1 MTIFYTALGIEFNLT
16 NYPKLQD
23 LGNDSYKCNSI
34 PSFDNTGI
42 LLYKTVDDLL
52 ADNIITNVDNSLSKF
67 HKIYQVSDYGNICK
81 LKSEYKSPKWVT
93 NEVTKIEEI
102 DYKEL
107 YLSDTTNDNYKILYV
122 LNETTVPTLE
132 GFELLASVVYGRALA
147 TTKIEE
153 YLDILVYS
161 PDVITRRIIAEHT
174 DNEKYLDILVNDYD
188 EKVCDYVAR
197 KNKTKY
203 LDILM
208 NRPGYRTGVA
218 EVAAKYNYE
227 NYLDILM
234 ADINKHEF
242 NIRETIAKNTTNE
255 KYLDILVNSEND
267 MVRSYIAQKNIT
279 KYLDILVNDESWI
292 VREYVAESGIKKYL
306 DILVDD
312 ENSQVRQ
319 FVATFNDKDILTE
332 LANDE
337 DFTVRRVVA
346 VTACKY
352 NLTDIIYKL
361 IASNDKAIQKVIAK
375 YGNDEQRDMLY
386 DHIRLIPI
394 DSDEEYD
401 DSVLK
406 QIVKYTKNESLLKAL
421 RFRKRYHM
429 ELDVS
434 QALYDLKVK
443 NQIEQLI
450 K

>member
-1 MTIFYTALGIEFNLT
+1 MTVFYTNLRIHHNVT
-16 NYPKLQD
+16 SYPILQN
-23 LGNDSYKCNSI
+23 LGNDSYKCDCI

-42 LLYKTVDDLL
+42 LLYKTVDDLF
-52 ADNIITNVDNSLSKF
+52 ADNDNLSKF
-67 HKIYQVSDYGNICK
+67 HHIYRVTDYGNICK

-107 YLSDTTNDNYKILYV
+107 YLSDTTNDNYKLFYV

-132 GFELLASVVYGRALA
+132 GFELLANVVYGRALA

-161 PDVITRRIIAEHT
+161 PDFITRRTIAKHT
-174 DNEKYLDILVNDYD
+174 DNEKYLDILVNDSD
-188 EKVCDYVAR
+188 EKVCDYVAI

-218 EVAAKYNYE
+218 EVAAKNNYE
-227 NYLDILM
+227 NYLDILI

-242 NIRETIAKNTTNE
+242 NIREAIAKNTTNE

-267 MVRSYIAQKNIT
+267 MVRSYIAQKHIE
-279 KYLDILVNDESWI
+279 KYLDILVNDKSWI
-292 VREYVAESGIKKYL
+292 IREYVAESGIKKYL

-312 ENSQVRQ
+312 ENARVRQ
-319 FVATFNDKDILTE
+319 FVATANDKDILTK

-337 DFTVRRVVA
+337 DFSVRRVVA
-346 VTACKY
+346 VAACKY

-361 IASNDKAIQKVIAK
+361 ITSNDKAIQKTIAK
-375 YGNDEQRDMLY
+375 YGNDKHHEELY
-386 DHIRLIPI
+386 NRIRFISI
-394 DSDEEYD
+394 NSHEDYD

-406 QIVKYTKNESLLKAL
+406 QIVKYTKNESLLKSIRL
-421 RFRKRYHM
+421 KRNYYTN
-429 ELDVS
+429 LDVEL
-434 QALYDLKVK
+434 ALYDLKVK
-443 NQIEQLI
+443 NQVEQLI

>member
-1 MTIFYTALGIEFNLT
+1 MTVFYTNLRIHYNLT
-16 NYPKLQD
+16 NYPILQD
-23 LGNDSYKCNSI
+23 LYNDSYKCDCI

-42 LLYKTVDDLL
+42 LLYKTIDDLF
-52 ADNIITNVDNSLSKF
+52 ADNDNLSKF
-67 HKIYQVSDYGNICK
+67 HHIYRVTDYGNICK

-93 NEVTKIEEI
+93 NEVIKIEEI

-132 GFELLASVVYGRALA
+132 GFELLANVVYGRALA

-161 PDVITRRIIAEHT
+161 PDFATRRTIARHT

-208 NRPGYRTGVA
+208 NRPGFRTGVA

-234 ADINKHEF
+234 ADINKYEF
-242 NIRETIAKNTTNE
+242 NIREAIVKNTTNE

-267 MVRSYIAQKNIT
+267 MVRSYIAQKYIE
-279 KYLDILVNDESWI
+279 KYLDILVYDKSWI
-292 VREYVAESGIKKYL
+292 VREYIAESGIKKYL
-306 DILVDD
+306 DILVND
-312 ENSQVRQ
+312 ENSRVRQ
-319 FVATFNDKDILTE
+319 FVATFNDKDILTK

-337 DFTVRRVVA
+337 DFIVRRVVA
-346 VTACKY
+346 MTACKY

-361 IASNDKAIQKVIAK
+361 IASNGKAIQKVIAK
-375 YGNDEQRDMLY
+375 YGNDEQHNMLY
-386 DHIRLIPI
+386 DHIKHIPI
-394 DSDEEYD
+394 DSDEDYD
-401 DSVLK
+401 NSVLK

-421 RFRKRYHM
+421 RFQKRYHM
-429 ELDVS
+429 EMDVS

-443 NQIEQLI
+443 KQIEQLV

>member
-1 MTIFYTALGIEFNLT
+1 MTVFYTNLRIKY
-16 NYPKLQD
+16 NLKSYPRLQD
-23 LGNDSYKCNSI
+23 LGNDSYKCDCI

-42 LLYKTVDDLL
+42 LLYKTVDDLF
-52 ADNIITNVDNSLSKF
+52 ADNDNLSKF
-67 HKIYQVSDYGNICK
+67 HHIYRVTDYGNICK

-102 DYKEL
+102 NYKEL
-107 YLSDTTNDNYKILYV
+107 YLSDTTNDNYKLFYV
-122 LNETTVPTLE
+122 LNETTKPTLE
-132 GFELLASVVYGRALA
+132 GFELLSSVVHGRALA

-161 PDVITRRIIAEHT
+161 PDFATRRTIAEHT
-174 DNEKYLDILVNDYD
+174 DNEKYLDILVNDSD

-234 ADINKHEF
+234 ADINKYEF
-242 NIRETIAKNTTNE
+242 NVRETIAKNTTNE

-267 MVRSYIAQKNIT
+267 MVRSYIAQKHIE
-279 KYLDILVNDESWI
+279 KYLDILVNDKSWI
-292 VREYVAESGIKKYL
+292 IREYVAESGIKKYL

-312 ENSQVRQ
+312 KNARVRQ
-319 FVATFNDKDILTE
+319 FVATANDKDILTK
-332 LANDE
+332 LTNDE
-337 DFTVRRVVA
+337 DFSVRRVVA
-346 VTACKY
+346 IAACKY
-352 NLTDIIYKL
+352 NLADIIYKL
-361 IASNDKAIQKVIAK
+361 ITSNDKAIQKAIAK

-386 DHIRLIPI
+386 DRIKHIPI
-394 DSDEEYD
+394 GSDEEYD
-401 DSVLK
+401 NSVLK

-443 NQIEQLI
+443 NQIEQLV

>member
-1 MTIFYTALGIEFNLT
+1 MTVFYTNLRIEYNLKS
-16 NYPKLQD
+16 YPKLQD
-23 LGNDSYKCNSI
+23 LGNGSYKCDCI

-42 LLYKTVDDLL
+42 LLYKTVDDLF
-52 ADNIITNVDNSLSKF
+52 ADNDNLSKF
-67 HKIYQVSDYGNICK
+67 HHIYKVTDYGNICK

-93 NEVTKIEEI
+93 NEANKIEEI
-102 DYKEL
+102 NYKEL
-107 YLSDTTNDNYKILYV
+107 YLSDTTNDNYKLFYV

-132 GFELLASVVYGRALA
+132 GFELLANVVYGRVLA

-161 PDVITRRIIAEHT
+161 PDFATRRTIAKHT
-174 DNEKYLDILVNDYD
+174 NNEKYLDILVNDYD

-218 EVAAKYNYE
+218 EVAAKNNYE

-242 NIRETIAKNTTNE
+242 NIREAIAKNTTNE
-255 KYLDILVNSEND
+255 KYLDVLVNSEND
-267 MVRSYIAQKNIT
+267 MVRSYIAQKYIE

-292 VREYVAESGIKKYL
+292 IREYVAESGIKKYL

-312 ENSQVRQ
+312 ENSRVRQ
-319 FVATFNDKDILTE
+319 FVATCNDKDILTK

-337 DFTVRRVVA
+337 DFSVRRVVA
-346 VTACKY
+346 VAACKY

-361 IASNDKAIQKVIAK
+361 ITSNDKAIQKAIAK

-386 DHIRLIPI
+386 SHIKHIPI
-394 DSDEEYD
+394 GSDEEYD

-421 RFRKRYHM
+421 RFQKRYHM

-434 QALYDLKVK
+434 QTLYDLKVK
-443 NQIEQLI
+443 KQIEQLI

>member
-1 MTIFYTALGIEFNLT
+1 MTVFYTTLRIEYNLKS
-16 NYPKLQD
+16 YPRLQD
-23 LGNDSYKCNSI
+23 LGNDSYKCDCI

-42 LLYKTVDDLL
+42 LLYKTVDDLF
-52 ADNIITNVDNSLSKF
+52 ADNDNLSKF
-67 HKIYQVSDYGNICK
+67 HHIYRVTDYGNICK

-93 NEVTKIEEI
+93 NEVNKIEEI
-102 DYKEL
+102 NYKEL
-107 YLSDTTNDNYKILYV
+107 YLSDTTNDNYKLFYV
-122 LNETTVPTLE
+122 LNETTKPTLE
-132 GFELLASVVYGRALA
+132 GFELLANVVYGRALA

-234 ADINKHEF
+234 ADINKYEF
-242 NIRETIAKNTTNE
+242 NVREAIVKNTTNE
-255 KYLDILVNSEND
+255 KYLDIF
-267 MVRSYIAQKNIT
+267 
-279 KYLDILVNDESWI
+279 VNDESSYI
-292 VREYVAESGIKKYL
+292 REYVAESGIKKYL

-312 ENSQVRQ
+312 DNARVRYE
-319 FVATFNDKDILTE
+319 VAKFNNEDLLWKLI
-332 LANDE
+332 NDE
-337 DFTVRRVVA
+337 SVWNRCQVA
-346 VTACKY
+346 RTACKY
-352 NLTDIIYKL
+352 NLDKIVYRLCADKDVSVL
-361 IASNDKAIQKVIAK
+361 KAIAI
-375 YGNDEQRDMLY
+375 YGNDKHHENLY
-386 DHIRLIPI
+386 DRVKHMNC
-394 DSDEEYD
+394 DSNDDYY
-401 DSVLK
+401 DSVLRELIK
-406 QIVKYTKNESLLKAL
+406 HTKNENLLKRL
-421 RFRKRYHM
+421 RLQRRYYTRS
-429 ELDVS
+429 DVN

-443 NQIEQLI
+443 KQIEQLI

>member
-1 MTIFYTALGIEFNLT
+1 MTIFYTTLRIEYNLKS
-16 NYPKLQD
+16 YPRLQD
-23 LGNDSYKCNSI
+23 LGNDSYKCDCI

-42 LLYKTVDDLL
+42 LLYKTVDDLF
-52 ADNIITNVDNSLSKF
+52 ADNDNLSKF
-67 HKIYQVSDYGNICK
+67 HHIYRVTDYGNICK

-93 NEVTKIEEI
+93 NEVNKIEEI
-102 DYKEL
+102 NYKEL
-107 YLSDTTNDNYKILYV
+107 YLSDTTNDNYKLFYV
-122 LNETTVPTLE
+122 LNETTKPTLE
-132 GFELLASVVYGRALA
+132 GFELLSSVVHGRALA
-147 TTKIEE
+147 TTKIKE

-161 PDVITRRIIAEHT
+161 PDFATRRTIAKYT
-174 DNEKYLDILVNDYD
+174 DNEKYLDILVKDYD

-234 ADINKHEF
+234 ADINKYEF
-242 NIRETIAKNTTNE
+242 NVRETIAKNTTNE

-267 MVRSYIAQKNIT
+267 MVRSYIAQKHIE
-279 KYLDILVNDESWI
+279 KYLDILVNDKSWI
-292 VREYVAESGIKKYL
+292 IREYVAESGIKKYL

-312 ENSQVRQ
+312 ENARVRQ
-319 FVATFNDKDILTE
+319 FVATANDKDILTK
-332 LANDE
+332 LTNDE
-337 DFTVRRVVA
+337 DFSVRRVVA
-346 VTACKY
+346 IAACKY
-352 NLTDIIYKL
+352 NLADIIYKL
-361 IASNDKAIQKVIAK
+361 ITSNDKAIQKAIAK

-386 DHIRLIPI
+386 DHIKHIPI
-394 DSDEEYD
+394 GSDEEYD
-401 DSVLK
+401 NSVLK

-443 NQIEQLI
+443 NQIEQLV

>member
-1 MTIFYTALGIEFNLT
+1 MTVFYTNLRIEYNLKS
-16 NYPKLQD
+16 YPKLQD
-23 LGNDSYKCNSI
+23 LGNGSYKCDCI

-42 LLYKTVDDLL
+42 LLYKTVDDLF
-52 ADNIITNVDNSLSKF
+52 ADNDNLSKF
-67 HKIYQVSDYGNICK
+67 HHIYKVTDYGNICK

-93 NEVTKIEEI
+93 NEVNKIEEI
-102 DYKEL
+102 NYKEL
-107 YLSDTTNDNYKILYV
+107 YLSDTTNDNYKLFYV

-132 GFELLASVVYGRALA
+132 GFELLANVVYGRALA

-153 YLDILVYS
+153 YLNILVYS
-161 PDVITRRIIAEHT
+161 PDFITRRTIAKHT

-188 EKVCDYVAR
+188 EKVCNYVAR

-208 NRPGYRTGVA
+208 NRPGFRTGVA

-227 NYLDILM
+227 NYLDILI

-242 NIRETIAKNTTNE
+242 NVREAIAKNTTNE
-255 KYLDILVNSEND
+255 KYLDILVNDEND
-267 MVRSYIAQKNIT
+267 MVRSYIAQKYIE

-292 VREYVAESGIKKYL
+292 IREYVAESGIKKYL

-312 ENSQVRQ
+312 ENSRVRQ
-319 FVATFNDKDILTE
+319 FVATCNDKDILTK

-337 DFTVRRVVA
+337 DFSVRRVVA
-346 VTACKY
+346 VAACKY

-361 IASNDKAIQKVIAK
+361 ITSNDKAIQKAIAK

-386 DHIRLIPI
+386 GHIKHIPI
-394 DSDEEYD
+394 GSDEEYD

-421 RFRKRYHM
+421 RFQKRYHM

-434 QALYDLKVK
+434 QTLYDLKVK
-443 NQIEQLI
+443 KQIEQLI

>member
-1 MTIFYTALGIEFNLT
+1 MTVFYTNLRIHHNVT
-16 NYPKLQD
+16 SYPILQN
-23 LGNDSYKCNSI
+23 LGNDSYKCDCI

-42 LLYKTVDDLL
+42 LLYKTVDDLF
-52 ADNIITNVDNSLSKF
+52 ADNDNLSKF
-67 HKIYQVSDYGNICK
+67 HHIYRVTDYGNICK

-102 DYKEL
+102 NYKEL
-107 YLSDTTNDNYKILYV
+107 YLSDTTNDNYKLFYV

-132 GFELLASVVYGRALA
+132 GFELLANVVYGRALA

-161 PDVITRRIIAEHT
+161 PDVFTRRIIAKHT
-174 DNEKYLDILVNDYD
+174 DNEKYLDILVNDSD

-218 EVAAKYNYE
+218 EVAAKNNYE
-227 NYLDILM
+227 NYLDILI

-242 NIRETIAKNTTNE
+242 NIREAIAKNTTNE
-255 KYLDILVNSEND
+255 KYLDVLVNSEND
-267 MVRSYIAQKNIT
+267 MVRSYIAQKYIE

-292 VREYVAESGIKKYL
+292 IREYVAESGIKKYL

-312 ENSQVRQ
+312 ENSRVRQ
-319 FVATFNDKDILTE
+319 FVATCNDKDILTK

-337 DFTVRRVVA
+337 DFSVRRVVA
-346 VTACKY
+346 VAACKY

-361 IASNDKAIQKVIAK
+361 ITSNDKAIQKAIAK

-386 DHIRLIPI
+386 GHIKHIPI
-394 DSDEEYD
+394 GSDEEYD

-421 RFRKRYHM
+421 RFQKRYHM

-434 QALYDLKVK
+434 QTLYDLKVK
-443 NQIEQLI
+443 KQIEQLI

>member
-1 MTIFYTALGIEFNLT
+1 MTIFYTALGLEFNLT

-52 ADNIITNVDNSLSKF
+52 ADNIISNVDNNLAKL

-102 DYKEL
+102 NYKEL

-147 TTKIEE
+147 TTKIED

-234 ADINKHEF
+234 ADINKYEF
-242 NIRETIAKNTTNE
+242 NIRKAIVKNTTNE
-255 KYLDILVNSEND
+255 KYLDIFVNDED
-267 MVRSYIAQKNIT
+267 EFRRVDVVEKHIE
-279 KYLDILVNDESWI
+279 KYLDILINDESKY
-292 VREYVAESGIKKYL
+292 VREHIAESGIKKYL

-312 ENSQVRQ
+312 ESSDVRYE
-319 FVATFNDKDILTE
+319 VAKFNNEDLLWKLV
-332 LANDE
+332 NDE
-337 DFTVRRVVA
+337 NGYVRCQVA
-346 VTACKY
+346 ETACKY
-352 NLTDIIYKL
+352 NLDKL
-361 IASNDKAIQKVIAK
+361 VYRLCGDKAIGVLKTIAR
-375 YGNDEQRDMLY
+375 YGNDKHHEELY
-386 DHIRLIPI
+386 NRIRFISI
-394 DSDEEYD
+394 NSHEDYDE
-401 DSVLK
+401 SVLK
-406 QIVKYTKNESLLKAL
+406 QIVKYTKNESLLKSIRL
-421 RFRKRYHM
+421 KRNYYTNLSV
-429 ELDVS
+429 EL
-434 QALYDLKVK
+434 ALYDLKVK
-443 NQIEQLI
+443 NQVEQLI

>member
-1 MTIFYTALGIEFNLT
+1 MTIFYTTLRIEYNLKS
-16 NYPKLQD
+16 YPILQD

-42 LLYKTVDDLL
+42 LLYKTVDDLF
-52 ADNIITNVDNSLSKF
+52 ADNDSLSKF
-67 HKIYQVSDYGNICK
+67 HHIYRVTDYGNICK

-102 DYKEL
+102 NYKEL
-107 YLSDTTNDNYKILYV
+107 YLSDTTNDNYKLFYV
-122 LNETTVPTLE
+122 LNETTAPTLE
-132 GFELLASVVYGRALA
+132 GFELLANVVYGRALA

-161 PDVITRRIIAEHT
+161 PDFATRRTIAKHT

-218 EVAAKYNYE
+218 EIAAKYNYE

-234 ADINKHEF
+234 ADINKYEF
-242 NIRETIAKNTTNE
+242 NVREAIVKNTTNE
-255 KYLDILVNSEND
+255 KYLDVLVNSEND
-267 MVRSYIAQKNIT
+267 MVRSYIAQKYIE

-292 VREYVAESGIKKYL
+292 IREYVAESGIKKYL

-312 ENSQVRQ
+312 ENSRVRQ
-319 FVATFNDKDILTE
+319 FVATCNDKDILTK

-337 DFTVRRVVA
+337 DFSVRRVVA
-346 VTACKY
+346 VAACKY

-361 IASNDKAIQKVIAK
+361 ITSNDKAIQKAIAK

-386 DHIRLIPI
+386 GHIKHIPI
-394 DSDEEYD
+394 GSDEEYD
-401 DSVLK
+401 ESVLK
-406 QIVKYTKNESLLKAL
+406 QLVEHTKNEELLKHIRL
-421 RFRKRYHM
+421 QRNYYTNLSV
-429 ELDVS
+429 E

-443 NQIEQLI
+443 KQIEQLI

>member
-1 MTIFYTALGIEFNLT
+1 MTIFYTTLRIEYNLKS
-16 NYPKLQD
+16 YPILQD

-42 LLYKTVDDLL
+42 LLYKTVDDLF
-52 ADNIITNVDNSLSKF
+52 ADNDSLSKF
-67 HKIYQVSDYGNICK
+67 HHIYRVTDYGNICK

-102 DYKEL
+102 NYKEL
-107 YLSDTTNDNYKILYV
+107 YLSDTTNDNYKLFYV
-122 LNETTVPTLE
+122 LNETTKPTLE
-132 GFELLASVVYGRALA
+132 GFELLANVVYGRALA

-161 PDVITRRIIAEHT
+161 PDFITRRTIAKHT

-234 ADINKHEF
+234 ADINKYEF
-242 NIRETIAKNTTNE
+242 NVRETIAKNTTNE

-267 MVRSYIAQKNIT
+267 MVRSYIAQKHIE
-279 KYLDILVNDESWI
+279 KYLDILVNDKSWI
-292 VREYVAESGIKKYL
+292 IREYVAESGIKKYL

-312 ENSQVRQ
+312 ENARVRQ
-319 FVATFNDKDILTE
+319 FVATANDKDILTK
-332 LANDE
+332 LTNDE
-337 DFTVRRVVA
+337 DFSVRRVVA
-346 VTACKY
+346 IAACKY
-352 NLTDIIYKL
+352 NLADIIYKL
-361 IASNDKAIQKVIAK
+361 ITSNDKAIQKAIAK

-386 DHIRLIPI
+386 DHIKHIPI
-394 DSDEEYD
+394 GSDEEYD
-401 DSVLK
+401 NSVLK

-443 NQIEQLI
+443 NQIEQLV

>member
-1 MTIFYTALGIEFNLT
+1 MTIFYTALGLEFNLT

-23 LGNDSYKCNSI
+23 LGNDSYKCDSI

-52 ADNIITNVDNSLSKF
+52 ADNIISNVDNNLAKL

-102 DYKEL
+102 DYKDL

-174 DNEKYLDILVNDYD
+174 DNEKYLDILVKDYD

-242 NIRETIAKNTTNE
+242 NVREAIVKNTTNE
-255 KYLDILVNSEND
+255 KYLDIFVNDED
-267 MVRSYIAQKNIT
+267 EFMRVDVVEKHIE
-279 KYLDILVNDESWI
+279 KYLDILINDESKY
-292 VREYVAESGIKKYL
+292 VRVHIAESGIKKYL

-312 ENSQVRQ
+312 ENSDVRYE
-319 FVATFNDKDILTE
+319 VAKFNNEDLLWK

-337 DFTVRRVVA
+337 NGYVRCQVA
-346 VTACKY
+346 ETACKY
-352 NLTDIIYKL
+352 NLDKL
-361 IASNDKAIQKVIAK
+361 VYRLCGDKAKGVLKTIAR
-375 YGNDEQRDMLY
+375 YGNDKHHEYLY
-386 DHIRLIPI
+386 NCIKFISI
-394 DSDEEYD
+394 GSDEDYD

-406 QIVKYTKNESLLKAL
+406 QLIKHTKNENLLKAL
-421 RFRKRYHM
+421 RSKRNYQTN
-429 ELDVS
+429 LDVEL
-434 QALYDLKVK
+434 ALYNLKVK
-443 NQIEQLI
+443 KQIEQLI

>member
-1 MTIFYTALGIEFNLT
+1 MTIFYTTLRIEYNLKS
-16 NYPKLQD
+16 YPILQD

-42 LLYKTVDDLL
+42 LLYKTVDDLF
-52 ADNIITNVDNSLSKF
+52 ADNDSLSKF
-67 HKIYQVSDYGNICK
+67 HHIYRVTDYGNICK

-102 DYKEL
+102 NYKEL
-107 YLSDTTNDNYKILYV
+107 YLSDTTNDNYKLFYV
-122 LNETTVPTLE
+122 LNETTKPTLE
-132 GFELLASVVYGRALA
+132 GFELLANVVYGRALA

-161 PDVITRRIIAEHT
+161 PDFITRRTIAKHT

-234 ADINKHEF
+234 ADINKYEF
-242 NIRETIAKNTTNE
+242 NIREAIVKNTTNE
-255 KYLDILVNSEND
+255 KYLDIFVNDED
-267 MVRSYIAQKNIT
+267 EFVRVDVVEKHIE
-279 KYLDILVNDESWI
+279 KYLDILINDESEY
-292 VREYVAESGIKKYL
+292 VREHIAESGIKKYL

-312 ENSQVRQ
+312 ENSDVRYE
-319 FVATFNDKDILTE
+319 VAKFNNEDILWK
-332 LANDE
+332 LVNDE
-337 DFTVRRVVA
+337 DVYVRCQVA
-346 VTACKY
+346 ETACKY
-352 NLTDIIYKL
+352 NLNKL
-361 IASNDKAIQKVIAK
+361 VYRLCADKNKSVLKTIAK
-375 YGNDEQRDMLY
+375 YGNDKHHEELY
-386 DHIRLIPI
+386 NRIRFISI
-394 DSDEEYD
+394 NSHEDYD

-406 QIVKYTKNESLLKAL
+406 QIVKYTKNESLLKSIRL
-421 RFRKRYHM
+421 KRNYYTN
-429 ELDVS
+429 LDVEL
-434 QALYDLKVK
+434 ALYDLKVK
-443 NQIEQLI
+443 NLVEQLI

>member
-1 MTIFYTALGIEFNLT
+1 MTIFYTTLRIEYNLKS
-16 NYPKLQD
+16 YPILQD

-42 LLYKTVDDLL
+42 LLYKTVDDLF
-52 ADNIITNVDNSLSKF
+52 ADNDSLSKF
-67 HKIYQVSDYGNICK
+67 HHIYRVTDYGNICK

-102 DYKEL
+102 NYKEL
-107 YLSDTTNDNYKILYV
+107 YLSDTTNDNYKLFYV
-122 LNETTVPTLE
+122 LNETTKPTLE
-132 GFELLASVVYGRALA
+132 GFELLANVVYGRALA

-161 PDVITRRIIAEHT
+161 PDFITRRTIAKHT
-174 DNEKYLDILVNDYD
+174 DNEKYLDILVNDSD
-188 EKVCDYVAR
+188 EKVCDYVAI

-208 NRPGYRTGVA
+208 NRPGYRTSVA
-218 EVAAKYNYE
+218 EVAAKNNYE
-227 NYLDILM
+227 NYLDILI

-242 NIRETIAKNTTNE
+242 NIREAIAKNTTNE

-267 MVRSYIAQKNIT
+267 MVRSYIAQKHIE
-279 KYLDILVNDESWI
+279 KYLDILVNDKSWI
-292 VREYVAESGIKKYL
+292 IREYVAESGIKKYL

-312 ENSQVRQ
+312 ENARVRQ
-319 FVATFNDKDILTE
+319 FVATANDKDILTK

-337 DFTVRRVVA
+337 DFSVRRVVA
-346 VTACKY
+346 VAACKY

-361 IASNDKAIQKVIAK
+361 ITSNDKAIQKTIAK
-375 YGNDEQRDMLY
+375 YGNDKHHEELY
-386 DHIRLIPI
+386 NRIRFISI
-394 DSDEEYD
+394 NSHEDYD

-406 QIVKYTKNESLLKAL
+406 QIVKYTKNESLLKSIRL
-421 RFRKRYHM
+421 KRNYYTN
-429 ELDVS
+429 LDVEL
-434 QALYDLKVK
+434 ALYDLKVK
-443 NQIEQLI
+443 NQVEQLI